1 MAITKDRIVNDV
13 IREEPKTI
21 GVFTRFNIDSCC
33 GGAASIEA
41 AAKRDNVDLDAL
53 LQALNSVK

>member
-21 GVFTRFNIDSCC
+21 TVFTRFNIDSGC

-53 LQALNSVK
+53 LQALNPAK